1 MTEYA
6 PDTPFEASFPFGAT
20 LELTPF
26 CNFSCVMCYVRLT
39 EEQAKR
45 QGNLLTAEQWIDIAR
60 QTRDLGTLR
69 LTLTGGEP
77 LFRRDFWEIYH
88 ELNQMGFLITI
99 LSNGALIDERVM
111 EKFKQ
116 AGMPYAMK
124 LTLYGASNETYR
136 RVCGSESG
144 FTRISHAVDLL
155 RQAQVPFSMTATI
168 VRENAGDLQEM
179 YRFTRERGIP
189 FQHTI
194 SVVKSARG
202 AVNTAESSR
211 FAFYEFTG
219 ELTREVLEQNRHPD
233 SPSPFARCSGYRS
246 SYWMTWNGHMQLC
259 SFMNRPYVP
268 WQGNLRAAWK
278 ALEKELEA
286 LQNPPECAGCPWAAF
301 CQRCP
306 GILCAESGDPEKI
319 DQSLCRTAERLYK
332 IYQTKLKEEEF

>member
-268 WQGNLRAAWK
+268 WQ
-278 ALEKELEA
+278 
-286 LQNPPECAGCPWAAF
+286 
-301 CQRCP
+301 
-306 GILCAESGDPEKI
+306 
-319 DQSLCRTAERLYK
+319 
-332 IYQTKLKEEEF
+332 

>member
-116 AGMPYAMK
+116 AG
-124 LTLYGASNETYR
+124 
-136 RVCGSESG
+136 
-144 FTRISHAVDLL
+144 I
-155 RQAQVPFSMTATI
+155 
-168 VRENAGDLQEM
+168 
-179 YRFTRERGIP
+179 
-189 FQHTI
+189 
-194 SVVKSARG
+194 
-202 AVNTAESSR
+202 
-211 FAFYEFTG
+211 
-219 ELTREVLEQNRHPD
+219 
-233 SPSPFARCSGYRS
+233 
-246 SYWMTWNGHMQLC
+246 
-259 SFMNRPYVP
+259 
-268 WQGNLRAAWK
+268 
-278 ALEKELEA
+278 
-286 LQNPPECAGCPWAAF
+286 
-301 CQRCP
+301 
-306 GILCAESGDPEKI
+306 
-319 DQSLCRTAERLYK
+319 
-332 IYQTKLKEEEF
+332 